1 MAETIAQIKQHL
13 KTITDATDPR
23 LTIWRQDSRAGV
35 QHALQQWD
43 KQQLKLA
50 EKRANF
56 KQRFTFETQQW
67 TQGLS
72 HVAGV
77 DEVGRGPLAGPVV
90 AAAVI
95 LPHDFVELDVIDS
108 KQLSE
113 KMRDRL
119 FDKIIAQAV
128 SIGIGIVDATV
139 IDQIN
144 IYEAAR
150 LAMTKAVAEL
160 APTPDYLLLDAM
172 ILPTDVPQQSLIKG
186 DARSNSIA
194 AASIV
199 AKVTRDR
206 LMADYDRQYP
216 GYGFAQHAGYGTKA
230 HLAALATQGVTPI
243 HRRSFAPVK
252 ALLTGER

>member
-1 MAETIAQIKQHL
+1 MADTIAQIKQHL

-95 LPHDFVELDVIDS
+95 LPHDFAELDVIDS

-119 FDKIIAQAV
+119 FDKIITQAV

-172 ILPTDVPQQSLIKG
+172 TLPTDVPQQSLIKG

-199 AKVTRDR
+199 AKVTWI
-206 LMADYDRQYP
+206 
-216 GYGFAQHAGYGTKA
+216 G
-230 HLAALATQGVTPI
+230 
-243 HRRSFAPVK
+243 
-252 ALLTGER
+252 

>member
-95 LPHDFVELDVIDS
+95 LPHDFAELDVIDS

-172 ILPTDVPQQSLIKG
+172 TLPTDVPQQSLIKG

-230 HLAALATQGVTPI
+230 HLAALVAQGVTPI

-252 ALLTGER
+252 ALLTDER